1 MYINCQNLNLKYV
14 HRLLIVL
21 TFFFVVSS
29 LSAEERI
36 KLKYT
41 GIPLS
46 TILDRI
52 RSQEQ
57 ISLSFSYNEL
67 NKYII
72 TVDST
77 FSNGADALRHLI
89 KSLPLKLTVIDNVY
103 VISRMPDL
111 FLVNGM
117 VSDADTGERLP
128 FTSFVYNKRVYYSD
142 ENGLFRIPGTDAMN
156 VSISVYY
163 LGYKSL
169 DTIAT
174 SEKFNY
180 IEMKP
185 VDINL
190 KEVLIEGYE
199 AGKAMQTG
207 EAPGLLRINHLIAQ
221 YLPGNGDNSVFNL
234 LRMMPGIRAAGEP
247 AGLTVW
253 GSKPGESSVI
263 FDGYR
268 LFSMNGYN
276 EQISSINPYM
286 VKEIRLFKGGYGSAY
301 DNQTGAIADITS
313 IDGKR
318 GVHDIKLNIN
328 NLTAN
333 AFVSVPAG
341 KKITIMSAYRQTYYG
356 LYDVNTLN
364 PFGKRVANQPE
375 NSNATRNNTLYIT
388 PDYSFRDANFKISGE
403 TSRGDNYFLS
413 LYGASD
419 DFEYSL
425 TGDDISLNAFEKN
438 RQLSAGAEFN
448 KVWKNSSVTRLA
460 LNYSNLDNSS
470 EKALYLNR
478 NRYDSINIHNI
489 VTEAGA
495 SVVHTFSALGMDES
509 ELGIEPEVM
518 KAINDG
524 DTREV
529 FKLGFYIQDRLI
541 MNDLSIILGAR
552 ADLFTSKVFIQP
564 RLSLKYNISGKFST
578 SLSWGTY
585 NQFLGKVPVIYEDKI
600 PSLVWKILGD
610 NEFPVTK
617 SMHTVLNLTYTNKSW
632 LLTLEGYN
640 KKNTNLSRIY
650 RRSNRNYIVN
660 GESLITGVDLFSK
673 WERRGSQ
680 VFSSFSIASSL
691 EKFLTES
698 NQSIWNTPMELKVGA
713 LWNLSPFYFSAEY
726 VYGAGFTESYGMG
739 RFSNIDEAVYNRM
752 DLAATY
758 TFKSRHVVF
767 KTGVSVLNLFNSPN
781 IKTLDIF
788 PLAGGGAQS
797 QFQNLYSESIPF
809 TPTLFVHIEF

>member
-1 MYINCQNLNLKYV
+1 MDILCQNLNLKNV

-21 TFFFVVSS
+21 AILFIVSS
-29 LSAEERI
+29 LDAEERL

-41 GIPLS
+41 GTPLS
-46 TILDRI
+46 TVLDRI
-52 RSQEQ
+52 RSEEHL
-57 ISLSFSYNEL
+57 SLSFSYNEL
-67 NKYII
+67 NKY
-72 TVDST
+72 TVTIDST
-77 FSNGADALRHLI
+77 FSSGADALHHLI
-89 KSLPLKLTVIDNVY
+89 KGLPLKLTLIDNVF
-103 VISRMPDL
+103 VISRISDF
-111 FLVNGM
+111 FLIRGV

-142 ENGLFRIPGTDAMN
+142 ENGLFRIPRADSMN
-156 VSISVYY
+156 ISISVYY

-174 SEKFNY
+174 WEKFNY

-185 VDINL
+185 VDIHI

-199 AGKAMQTG
+199 TGQVMHTG
-207 EAPGLLRINHLIAQ
+207 EAPGVLRINHHIAQ

-234 LRMMPGIRAAGEP
+234 LRMMPGIRATGEP

-301 DNQTGAIADITS
+301 GNQTGAIADITG

-341 KKITIMSAYRQTYYG
+341 KKVTIMAAYRQTYYG

-364 PFGKRVANQPE
+364 PFGNGNRN
-375 NSNATRNNTLYIT
+375 RNNALYIT

-403 TSRGDNYFLS
+403 TSRNDNYFIS

-425 TGDDISLNAFEKN
+425 TGDDVNLNAFEKN
-438 RQLSAGAEFN
+438 RQLSAGAEYN
-448 KVWKNSSVTRLA
+448 KVWKNNSVTRFA
-460 LNYSNLDNSS
+460 LKYSSLDNSS
-470 EKALYLNR
+470 EKAIYLNR
-478 NRYDSINIHNI
+478 NRYDSISIHNI

-495 SVVHTFSALGMDES
+495 SVVHTFSALGIDES
-509 ELGIEPEVM
+509 ELGIDAEDM
-518 KAINDG
+518 KAINDAF
-524 DTREV
+524 TREV
-529 FKLGFYIQDRLI
+529 YKQGVYFQDRFI
-541 MNDLSIILGAR
+541 MNDLSFTLGAR
-552 ADLFTSKVFIQP
+552 ADLFTNKVFIQP
-564 RLSLKYNISGKFST
+564 RLSLKYNLSGKFST

-610 NEFPVTK
+610 NDFPVTK
-617 SMHTVLNLTYTNKSW
+617 SMHTVLNLTYADKSW

-640 KKNTNLSRIY
+640 KKNSNLSRIY
-650 RRSNRNYIVN
+650 RRSNRNYIAN
-660 GESLITGVDLFSK
+660 GESQITGVDLFSK

-680 VFSSFSIASSL
+680 IFSSFSIASSQ

-698 NQSIWNTPMELKVGA
+698 SQPIWNTPLELKVGA
-713 LWNLSPFYFSAEY
+713 LWNLSPFYLSAEY
-726 VYGAGFTESYGMG
+726 VYGEGFTESYGTG
-739 RFSNIDEAVYNRM
+739 RYSNVDEGTYSRM

-758 TFKSRHVVF
+758 TVKLRHVVF

-781 IKTLDIF
+781 VKTLDIF
-788 PLAGGGAQS
+788 PLSGGGAQNL
-797 QFQNLYSESIPF
+797 FQNLYSESIPF
-809 TPTLFVHIEF
+809 TPTVFVHIQF